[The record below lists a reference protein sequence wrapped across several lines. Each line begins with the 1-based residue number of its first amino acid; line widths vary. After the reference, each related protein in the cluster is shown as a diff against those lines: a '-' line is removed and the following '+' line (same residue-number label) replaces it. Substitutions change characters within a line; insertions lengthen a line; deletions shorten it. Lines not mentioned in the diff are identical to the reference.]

1 MTYPNTAHADMK
13 RRLLSRAFTLIELLV
28 VISIISLLIA
38 MLLPSLAASRN
49 AAKSIVCVS
58 QIRQVISAA
67 NAFAADSRDQLPEN
81 RIATSPNT
89 HITWRHF
96 LVEKDYLIEGEVWT
110 CPLAPSDPMSEIGFV
125 DRGSECVGDI
135 VANYAYN
142 GHLTWKGRPEAVEA
156 ERDLITIR
164 RPAHTLILTE
174 TRTMFPDLRVT
185 DPILAQGDGVGGWYG
200 YWHPGSGGA
209 YAFGDGHAEV
219 LGLLD
224 TGDPDCRWH
233 NGEDNE
239 QDAQDPQTAAEVRQ
253 HGHSGWRFIVPTVY
267 R

>member
-1 MTYPNTAHADMK
+1 MTDSITQHKTKNPP
-13 RRLLSRAFTLIELLV
+13 RSGRAFTLIELLV

-67 NAFAADSRDQLPEN
+67 QAFATDSRDQLPEN
-81 RIATSPNT
+81 RIATSPSS

-96 LVEKDYLIEGEVWT
+96 LVEKDYLIDGEVWV
-110 CPLAPSDPMSEIGFV
+110 CPLAPGPALSELGTV

-135 VANYAYN
+135 SANYAYN
-142 GHLTWKGRPEAVEA
+142 GHLTWKGRPEAQEA
-156 ERDLITIR
+156 ERDLVTIR
-164 RPAHTLILTE
+164 RPAHTLIITE

-200 YWHPGSGGA
+200 YWHPGGGGA

-219 LGLLD
+219 LRLLE

-239 QDAQDPQTAAEVRQ
+239 QDAQDPQTAAELRK
-253 HGHSGWRFIVPTVY
+253 HGHPGWRFIVPTVY